1 MEEQEPTN
9 MTIRTNTLAHDDQSC
24 STITA
29 SLDCNR
35 IPRKK
40 KKKKLSETSITQNKI
55 TQDQDN
61 ISKEAK
67 IGISIEGK
75 KFHQY

>member
-9 MTIRTNTLAHDDQSC
+9 MTIRTNRSAHDYRSF
-24 STITA
+24 STMNA
-29 SLDCNR
+29 SLDR
-35 IPRKK
+35 DRFPRKNGR
-40 KKKKLSETSITQNKI
+40 KLSETLIAGNKI
-55 TQDQDN
+55 TQYQDN

-67 IGISIEGK
+67 VGSSIEGK